1 MEEER
6 TGERTRGRRALH
18 GRHGGGEWNRFL
30 GTEQPAL
37 PRLRR
42 ERTSFGITRPLGTS
56 VNLTDTRGV
65 SPCGV
70 PDATL
75 VESQQLWKVAS

>member
-56 VNLTDTRGV
+56 VDVTEARSV
-65 SPCGV
+65 SPGGIRN
-70 PDATL
+70 AAL
-75 VESQQLWKVAS
+75 IKLS